1 MNSSSFTGRHMAMI
15 LVAFF
20 GVVIAVNMTMA
31 TLASRTFGGLVVENS
46 YVASQKFNGWL
57 AEARAEKALDWTLD
71 LKRGANGRLDAQ
83 LSGEGGAL
91 ADARLTVLARHPL
104 GGLPERNLRFR
115 PLGGG
120 RFESVESLP
129 AGRWILH
136 VEAKAGSHAIN
147 RIVDLQ

>member
-1 MNSSSFTGRHMAMI
+1 MNSGSFTGRHMAMI

-20 GVVIAVNMTMA
+20 GVVVTVNMTMA

-71 LKRGANGRLDAQ
+71 LKRGANGRLDAR
-83 LSGEGGAL
+83 LSAEDGPL
-91 ADARLTVLARHPL
+91 ADAQLGVLARHPL
-104 GGLPERNLRFR
+104 GGLPERRLRFR
-115 PLGGG
+115 ALGGG
-120 RFESVESLP
+120 RYESVEALP

-136 VEAKAGSHAIN
+136 AEAKAKGRAIN